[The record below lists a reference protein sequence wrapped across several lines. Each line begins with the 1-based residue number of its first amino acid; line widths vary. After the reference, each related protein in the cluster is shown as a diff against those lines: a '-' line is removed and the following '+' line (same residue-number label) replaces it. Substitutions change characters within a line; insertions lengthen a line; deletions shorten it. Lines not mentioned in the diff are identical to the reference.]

1 MLRESEFAIHS
12 VSQHPL
18 LIALVLTLLIWLI
31 VGCTTVPVES
41 ESANAVTAEDLIIP
55 ESILPD
61 GWEYGAKPRPMGPS
75 AGFGDADDREI
86 PFQLSDDPDKPESLA
101 YQYVLRLEDAK
112 WAYEWYDRD
121 VTSYFGYGLFGDTP
135 FPSQYTSNLRVKCED
150 KGVRPKHI
158 QCALLGQYNEFV
170 IVLNAV
176 IPEDRITP
184 FEFEKFARRIDRF
197 IGERLAMPLRVI
209 VFSTRP
215 S

>member
-1 MLRESEFAIHS
+1 MLTKAKFTILS
-12 VSQHPL
+12 VFQHPL
-18 LIALVLTLLIWLI
+18 WTVFVLTLLIWLL
-31 VGCTTVPVES
+31 VGCTTVPAES

-61 GWEYGAKPRPMGPS
+61 GWEYAAKPRPMGPS

-86 PFQLSDDPDKPESLA
+86 PFQLSDDPDKPEGLA
-101 YQYVLRLEDAK
+101 YQYVLRLRDAEQ
-112 WAYEWYDRD
+112 AYEWYD
-121 VTSYFGYGLFGDTP
+121 TEATLHFGNRIFGDTP
-135 FPSQYTSNLRVKCED
+135 FPSHYTSNLRIKCED

-158 QCALLGQYNEFV
+158 QCAFLGQYNEFV

-184 FEFEKFARRIDRF
+184 FEFEEFARRIDRF